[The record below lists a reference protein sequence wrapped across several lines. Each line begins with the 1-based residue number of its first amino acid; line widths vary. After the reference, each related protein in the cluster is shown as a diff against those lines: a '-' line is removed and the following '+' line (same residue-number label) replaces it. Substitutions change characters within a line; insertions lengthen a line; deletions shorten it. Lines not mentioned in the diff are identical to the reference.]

1 MRRWIPLG
9 ILASAQFIMVLDSS
23 VMNVSISQI
32 VADLN
37 TTVTGVQSAITMY
50 TLVMAAFML
59 VGAKLGDILGR
70 DRAFGLG
77 LAVYGLGSLITS
89 LSPNLTVLLIGW
101 SGIEGLG
108 AVLVIPAIAAL
119 TAANYQGKERAFA
132 YGMIGGA
139 AGAAIAAGPLIGGYV
154 TTTWSW
160 RYVFVGEVV
169 VVIAV
174 LLVHRRM
181 KRAPKPEQA
190 PKLDYGGSALS
201 AVALGLIV
209 FGILKS
215 STWGWIKPI
224 ATPTIGG
231 HELTPFGFSLVPFLI
246 IGGFVVLGCFLAW
259 EERRERL
266 GRSTLLNRALLKI
279 ETLRGGLTSL
289 AAQQLVVMGTFFVLP
304 VYLQVVLG
312 FDAFETGK
320 RLFPM
325 SVSMLAA
332 ALAGPKVA
340 VRFGPRPVVQAGL
353 GAMAIAS
360 LVLVGTIDVTLN
372 GTAFAVSL
380 IFFGIGAGLL
390 MSQLGNVIMSSVPPE
405 DTNEAGGLQG
415 TAQNLGASLGTALIG
430 SVLLLGLLNGFNSR
444 IQDNPA
450 VPADVKTQIA
460 TATEEGIPI
469 VTAGQANEALRDAGL
484 TPAEADAVTA
494 DYGNAQLDAL
504 KTSMLTVAFL
514 ARALLLVHAAACRA
528 SRPPGRSPSPRL
540 SASRTAPPP
549 SPSSVR
555 RGRLTLGIGAFV
567 GVAAVALYRRCPR
580 DPSAAELAAAARR
593 GDAGRGAGRDG
604 GVRRTRGTRPARAA
618 LPFAWS
624 TAATIEPYVEGVNFF
639 PRIFAD
645 VEAAS
650 SSVHILMFGWREG
663 AVGTRMAAL
672 LQRKLADGVEVRVI
686 VDRFGSQALRGGAGD
701 VHGARRGRA
710 RRSSSPTSRRS
721 SATGST
727 PTASGSRGAAASS
740 AASTTA
746 SCTSSTERSR
756 GSAARASRIT
766 SRTAASTT

>member
-1 MRRWIPLG
+1 MRKWLPLG
-9 ILASAQFIMVLDSS
+9 ILAAAQFIMVLDSS

-77 LAVYGLGSLITS
+77 LAVYGLGSLITA

-119 TAANYQGKERAFA
+119 TAANYEGKERAFA
-132 YGMIGGA
+132 YSMIGGA

-174 LLVHRRM
+174 LAVHRRM
-181 KRAPKPEQA
+181 KRAPKPEHP
-190 PKLDYGGSALS
+190 PKLDYGGAALS

-215 STWGWIKPI
+215 STWGWIRPI
-224 ATPTIGG
+224 AAPTING
-231 HELTPFGFSLVPFLI
+231 HEITPLGFSLVPFLI

-266 GRSTLLNRALLKI
+266 GKSTLLNRALVKI
-279 ETLRGGLTSL
+279 ETLRAGLSSL
-289 AAQQLVVMGTFFVLP
+289 CAQQLIVMGTFFVLP

-325 SVSMLAA
+325 SISMLAA
-332 ALAGPKVA
+332 ALTGPKVA
-340 VRFGPRPVVQAGL
+340 VRFGPRAVVQVGL
-353 GAMAIAS
+353 GAMAIAA

-380 IFFGIGAGLL
+380 VFFGIGAGLL
-390 MSQLGNVIMSSVPPE
+390 MSQLGNVIMSSAPPE
-405 DTNEAGGLQG
+405 ETNEAGGLQG

-450 VPADVKTQIA
+450 VPADVKTQISA
-460 TATEEGIPI
+460 ATEEGIPI
-469 VTAGQANEALRDAGL
+469 VTTEQAHQALLDAGL
-484 TPAEADAVTA
+484 KPAEADAVTA
-494 DYGNAQLDAL
+494 DYANAQLDAL
-504 KTSMLTVAFL
+504 KTSMLAVAFL
-514 ARALLLVHAAACRA
+514 AVLSFWFTRRLPGKPKNPPSTRARRRAHGHRRDRDVHHRA
-528 SRPPGRSPSPRL
+528 VQRHQELPGGQRQEDEHRTARPPGH
-540 SASRTAPPP
+540 SALCGCYVSGRQAAPPLCACKP
-549 SPSSVR
+549 PYS
-555 RGRLTLGIGAFV
+555 GQRLLLDRVELGLCDRALVEQLLGV
-567 GVAAVALYRRCPR
+567 GDL
-580 DPSAAELAAAARR
+580 
-593 GDAGRGAGRDG
+593 G
-604 GVRRTRGTRPARAA
+604 GRAA
-618 LPFAWS
+618 GGL
-624 TAATIEPYVEGVNFF
+624 TDVRVELGLL
-639 PRIFAD
+639 R
-645 VEAAS
+645 
-650 SSVHILMFGWREG
+650 LG
-663 AVGTRMAAL
+663 AVEIAL
-672 LQRKLADGVEVRVI
+672 GHAVVLHDD
-686 VDRFGSQALRGGAGD
+686 VDEDA
-701 VHGARRGRA
+701 
-710 RRSSSPTSRRS
+710 
-721 SATGST
+721 
-727 PTASGSRGAAASS
+727 
-740 AASTTA
+740 
-746 SCTSSTERSR
+746 
-756 GSAARASRIT
+756 
-766 SRTAASTT
+766 